1 MRTATRT
8 RSGLR
13 FAFAVLIQGVTQS
26 LQALLREQLAELPR
40 MIAGQLVRD
49 KLEPLGLAANEQVVG
64 ALVARILCD
73 TGDGSFHIEADVPEG
88 TLPNTVS
95 LSFGDEDVAFI
106 ARAEEAFRAEL
117 PDLIKSTAKRA
128 ATAMIDS
135 YGADWPAWRSVVVAE
150 TEEFREN
157 IEARWQAGF
166 DLLRMLI
173 EISREQGMDFD
184 RRARRSRSVK
194 HAHLNAALTHLHAR
208 ALQIASEVMVL
219 MESGFADGAMAR
231 WRTLYEVTCVA
242 MVLNDGGNDLALRYL
257 EHDAVEC
264 KKGLGQYQQCHAAL
278 GFPPF
283 SARDTRK
290 IERAYA
296 AAIAKYGK
304 EFGGDYGW
312 VAAHIGVAR
321 PNFSQIEAA
330 AGRAMMRTYY
340 KMASQNVHA
349 GAKGITSRLSTFEG
363 GFTAIAGASNVG
375 FAEPGQNLGLS
386 LLHFTTLLLPRRW
399 TLDRIALLMAMND
412 LNDRVGPALI
422 RSQKRI
428 VRDEGKIRRL
438 LAEGRANPRN
448 ANNQRSRKM

>member
-1 MRTATRT
+1 M
-8 RSGLR
+8 
-13 FAFAVLIQGVTQS
+13 TQS
-26 LQALLREQLAELPR
+26 LQALLREQLADVPR

-49 KLEPLGLAANEQVVG
+49 KLEPIGLAFNEQVVD
-64 ALVARILCD
+64 ALVEHIMGGI
-73 TGDGSFHIEADVPEG
+73 GDSSFDIEVDVPEG
-88 TLPNTVS
+88 TLSDIVS
-95 LSFGDEDVAFI
+95 LSFGNEDVAFI
-106 ARAEEAFRAEL
+106 ARAEEALRGEL
-117 PDLIKSTAKRA
+117 SDLIKESALRA
-128 ATAMIDS
+128 SAAMIDS
-135 YGADWPAWRSVVVAE
+135 YTSDWPAWRSAVVAE
-150 TEEFREN
+150 TKKFRGN

-173 EISREQGMDFD
+173 EISREQGIDFD
-184 RRARRSRSVK
+184 RRARRSRSMK

-208 ALQIASEVMVL
+208 ALQIASEIMVL

-231 WRTLYEVTCVA
+231 WRTLHEVTCVA
-242 MVLNDGGNDLALRYL
+242 MVLKDGGNNLALRYL

-264 KKGLGQYQQCHAAL
+264 KKGLGQYQQCYSAL

-283 SARDTRK
+283 SARDTKK
-290 IERAYA
+290 IERTYA

-304 EFGGDYGW
+304 DFGGDYGW

-340 KMASQNVHA
+340 KMASHNVHA
-349 GAKGITSRLSTFEG
+349 GTKGITSRLSTFEG
-363 GFTAIAGASNVG
+363 GFTAIAGASNIG

-399 TLDRIALLMAMND
+399 TLDSIALLMAMNE

-428 VRDEGKIRRL
+428 ALDERKIRRL
-438 LAEGRANPRN
+438 IADGGQVRVR
-448 ANNQRSRKM
+448 